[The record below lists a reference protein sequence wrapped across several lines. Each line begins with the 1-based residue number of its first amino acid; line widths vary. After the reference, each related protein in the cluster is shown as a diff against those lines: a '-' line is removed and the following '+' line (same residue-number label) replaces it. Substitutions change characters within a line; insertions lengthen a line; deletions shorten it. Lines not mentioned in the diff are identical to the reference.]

1 MAKDDK
7 EEDDRWLDRE
17 IDVGYTLREM
27 MIDG

>member
-17 IDVGYTLREM
+17 IDVGYTHREM